1 MGRRPLGDHP
11 TARIT
16 TALFYDQDGHEPH
29 TFSSGEDDDT
39 DLTDEIL
46 HDANVAFPRQARTHP
61 AAAHVEAKA
70 AARMRATGVMA
81 GVMVINNPTGI
92 CGGENPG
99 PYSCVNVLPVLL
111 PHGATLIVWWHDATD
126 NEMAQTSFVGR

>member
-1 MGRRPLGDHP
+1 
-11 TARIT
+11 
-16 TALFYDQDGHEPH
+16 
-29 TFSSGEDDDT
+29 
-39 DLTDEIL
+39 
-46 HDANVAFPRQARTHP
+46 
-61 AAAHVEAKA
+61 
-70 AARMRATGVMA
+70 MRATGVMA

-111 PHGATLIVWWHDATD
+111 PHGATLVVWWHDATD